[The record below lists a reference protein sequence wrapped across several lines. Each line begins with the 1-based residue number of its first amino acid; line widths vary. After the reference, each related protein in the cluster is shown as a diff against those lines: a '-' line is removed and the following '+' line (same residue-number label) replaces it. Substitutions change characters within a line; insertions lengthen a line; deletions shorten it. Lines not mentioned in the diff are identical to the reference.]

1 MTRNISVDK
10 LIMAFNSALFD
21 GMVIFVEV
29 VTGGSFT
36 QAAHNSGY
44 STSYISKE
52 VGKLE
57 ERLGIR
63 LLHRTTRTLRLTP
76 EGELYFQQCQQLIED
91 AQMAENA
98 VTGQQATPK
107 GRLKVSCPVGFAL
120 SRLRPILGKFADRYP
135 DITLELDLNDRKID
149 IVAEG
154 FDMAIR
160 ASHQLEDSSLIS
172 RRFLSSQ
179 AVVIAS
185 PDYLKKY
192 GAPIHPLELTNHK
205 TIGYAYVKQGTVWD
219 FIDKENKELPVPL
232 QSQVITNNSF
242 MELSLCL
249 AGQGI
254 TRIPKFHLTDELE
267 TGKLVELFSDYPK
280 LTIDVFVVYP
290 SRKHMSAKV
299 RCFLDF
305 ITEHLGE

>member
-1 MTRNISVDK
+1 
-10 LIMAFNSALFD
+10 MAFNSALFD
-21 GMVIFVEV
+21 GMVIFSEV
-29 VTGGSFT
+29 VTSGSFT
-36 QAAHNSGY
+36 QAAHNSGH

-52 VGKLE
+52 IGKLE
-57 ERLGIR
+57 ERLGVR

-91 AQMAENA
+91 AQMAENSI
-98 VTGQQATPK
+98 TGQQEKPK

-120 SRLRPILGKFADRYP
+120 SRLRPILGKFTDLYP

-172 RRFLSSQ
+172 RRFLRSR
-179 AVVIAS
+179 AITIAS
-185 PDYLKKY
+185 PDYLKKH
-192 GAPIHPLELTNHK
+192 GAPLHPNELPSHK
-205 TIGYAYVKQGTVWD
+205 TIGYAYVKQGAVWD
-219 FIDKENKELPVPL
+219 FTDKNSQPL
-232 QSQVITNNSF
+232 AIQLNSQVITNNSF

-254 TRIPKFHLTDELE
+254 TRIPHFHLTDELE
-267 TGKLVELFSDYPK
+267 TGKLVELFADYPK
-280 LTIDVFVVYP
+280 LTIDIFMVYP

-299 RCFLDF
+299 RCFMDF
-305 ITEHLGE
+305 ISEHLGD

>member
-1 MTRNISVDK
+1 
-10 LIMAFNSALFD
+10 MAFNSALFD
-21 GMVIFVEV
+21 GMVIFSEV
-29 VTGGSFT
+29 VTSGSFT
-36 QAAHNSGY
+36 QAALNSGH

-52 VGKLE
+52 IGKLE
-57 ERLGIR
+57 ERLGVR

-98 VTGQQATPK
+98 ITGQQEKPK

-120 SRLRPILGKFADRYP
+120 SRLRPILGKFTDLYP

-172 RRFLSSQ
+172 RRFLRSK
-179 AVVIAS
+179 AVTIAS
-185 PDYLKKY
+185 PDYLKKH
-192 GAPIHPLELTNHK
+192 GAPLHPNELPLHK
-205 TIGYAYVKQGTVWD
+205 TIGYAYVKQGAVWD
-219 FIDKENKELPVPL
+219 FTDKNGQSLAIQLK
-232 QSQVITNNSF
+232 SQVITNNSF

-254 TRIPKFHLTDELE
+254 TRIPHFHLTDELK
-267 TGKLVELFSDYPK
+267 TGKLVELFADYPQ
-280 LTIDVFVVYP
+280 LTIDIFMVYP

-299 RCFLDF
+299 RCFMDF
-305 ITEHLGE
+305 ISEHLGD

>member
-1 MTRNISVDK
+1 
-10 LIMAFNSALFD
+10 MAFNSALFD
-21 GMVIFVEV
+21 GMVIFSEV
-29 VTGGSFT
+29 VTSGSFT
-36 QAAHNSGY
+36 QAALNSGH

-52 VGKLE
+52 IGKLE
-57 ERLGIR
+57 ERLGVR

-98 VTGQQATPK
+98 ITGQQEKPK

-120 SRLRPILGKFADRYP
+120 SRLRPILGKFTDLYP

-154 FDMAIR
+154 FDMALR

-172 RRFLSSQ
+172 RRFLRSR
-179 AVVIAS
+179 AITIAS
-185 PDYLKKY
+185 PDYLKQH
-192 GAPIHPLELTNHK
+192 GAPLHPNELSEHK
-205 TIGYAYVKQGTVWD
+205 TIGYAYVKQGAVWD
-219 FIDKENKELPVPL
+219 FVDKDNHPIAVPL
-232 QSQVITNNSF
+232 QCQVITNNSF

-254 TRIPKFHLTDELE
+254 TRIPHFHLTDELE
-267 TGKLVELFSDYPK
+267 TGRLVELFADYPE
-280 LTIDVFVVYP
+280 LTIDIFMVYP

-299 RCFLDF
+299 RCFMDF
-305 ITEHLGE
+305 IFEHLGE

>member
-1 MTRNISVDK
+1 
-10 LIMAFNSALFD
+10 MAFNSALFD
-21 GMVIFVEV
+21 GMVIFSEV
-29 VTGGSFT
+29 VTSGSFT
-36 QAAHNSGY
+36 QAALNSGH

-52 VGKLE
+52 IGKLE
-57 ERLGIR
+57 ERLGVR

-91 AQMAENA
+91 AQMAENSI
-98 VTGQQATPK
+98 TGQQEKPK

-120 SRLRPILGKFADRYP
+120 SRLRPILGKFTDLYP

-172 RRFLSSQ
+172 RRFLRSK
-179 AVVIAS
+179 AITIAS
-185 PDYLKKY
+185 PDYLKKH
-192 GAPIHPLELTNHK
+192 GAPLHPNELPSHK
-205 TIGYAYVKQGTVWD
+205 TIGYAYVKQGAVWD
-219 FIDKENKELPVPL
+219 FTDKNSQPL
-232 QSQVITNNSF
+232 AIQLNSQVITNNSF

-254 TRIPKFHLTDELE
+254 TRIPHFHLTDELE
-267 TGKLVELFSDYPK
+267 TGKLVELFADYPK
-280 LTIDVFVVYP
+280 STIDIFMVYP

-299 RCFLDF
+299 RCFMDF
-305 ITEHLGE
+305 ISEHLGD

>member
-1 MTRNISVDK
+1 
-10 LIMAFNSALFD
+10 MAFNSALFD
-21 GMVIFVEV
+21 GMVIFSEV
-29 VTGGSFT
+29 VTSGSFT
-36 QAAHNSGY
+36 QAALNSGH

-52 VGKLE
+52 IGKLE
-57 ERLGIR
+57 ERLGVR

-98 VTGQQATPK
+98 ITGQQEKPK

-120 SRLRPILGKFADRYP
+120 SRLRPILGKFTDLYP

-154 FDMAIR
+154 FDVALR

-172 RRFLSSQ
+172 RRFLRSR
-179 AVVIAS
+179 AITIAS
-185 PDYLKKY
+185 PDYLKQH
-192 GAPIHPLELTNHK
+192 GAPLHPNELSEHK
-205 TIGYAYVKQGTVWD
+205 TIGYAYVKQGAVWD
-219 FIDKENKELPVPL
+219 FVDKDNHPIAVPL
-232 QSQVITNNSF
+232 QCQVITNNSF

-254 TRIPKFHLTDELE
+254 TRIPHFHLTDELE
-267 TGKLVELFSDYPK
+267 TGRLVELFADYPE
-280 LTIDVFVVYP
+280 LTIDIFMVYP

-299 RCFLDF
+299 RCFMDF
-305 ITEHLGE
+305 IFEHLGE

>member
-1 MTRNISVDK
+1 MGIAEVT
-10 LIMAFNSALFD
+10 FNSALFD
-21 GMVIFVEV
+21 GMVIFTEV
-29 VTGGSFT
+29 VNSGSFT
-36 QAAHNSGY
+36 KAAHISGH

-52 VGKLE
+52 IGKLE
-57 ERLGIR
+57 ARLGVR

-91 AQMAENA
+91 AQFAENA
-98 VTGQQATPK
+98 ISGQQDKPK
-107 GRLKVSCPVGFAL
+107 GRLRVSCPVGFAL
-120 SRLRPILGKFADRYP
+120 SRLRPILGLFSDQYP

-172 RRFLSSQ
+172 RRFLSSEG
-179 AVVIAS
+179 VVIAS
-185 PDYLKKY
+185 PDYLIKY
-192 GAPIHPLELTNHK
+192 GYPQNPSELSQHK
-205 TIGYAYVKQGTVWD
+205 TIGYTYVKQGSVWD
-219 FIDKENKELPVPL
+219 FIDKDHQELPVPL
-232 QSQVITNNSF
+232 HCQVITNNSF

-254 TRIPKFHLTDELE
+254 TRIPRFHLTDELE
-267 TGKLVELFSDYPK
+267 TGKLIELFGDYPK
-280 LTIDVFVVYP
+280 LKIDVYMVYP
-290 SRKHMSAKV
+290 SKKNMSGKV

-305 ITEHLGE
+305 ITEHLGD

>member
-1 MTRNISVDK
+1 
-10 LIMAFNSALFD
+10 MAFSSTLFD

-29 VTGGSFT
+29 VTSGSFT
-36 QAAHNSGY
+36 QAALNSGH

-52 VGKLE
+52 IGKLE
-57 ERLGIR
+57 ERLGVR

-91 AQMAENA
+91 AQMAENSI
-98 VTGQQATPK
+98 TRQQEKPK

-120 SRLRPILGKFADRYP
+120 SRLRPILGKFTDLYP

-154 FDMAIR
+154 FDMALR

-172 RRFLSSQ
+172 RRFLRSR
-179 AVVIAS
+179 AITIAS

-192 GAPIHPLELTNHK
+192 GAPLHPNELSEHK
-205 TIGYAYVKQGTVWD
+205 TIGYAYVKQGAVWD
-219 FIDKENKELPVPL
+219 FVDKDNHPIAVPL
-232 QSQVITNNSF
+232 QCQVITNNSF

-254 TRIPKFHLTDELE
+254 TRIPHFHLTDELE
-267 TGKLVELFSDYPK
+267 TGKLVELFADYPK
-280 LTIDVFVVYP
+280 LTIDIFMVYP

-299 RCFLDF
+299 RCFMDF
-305 ITEHLGE
+305 IFEHLGE